1 MNVKLPDD
9 QTLWFR
15 NLPLKESEEGPEQGQ
30 AQAGKEPEI
39 ELFIEPLTGLAIPMP
54 NQHKDGRGESNKN
67 YLDAYQLELPPV
79 KRGQVLR
86 TLNQILCMRAIRQ
99 IVCKRN

>member
-15 NLPLKESEEGPEQGQ
+15 NLPPKESDEGPEE
-30 AQAGKEPEI
+30 AQDWARKEIEI

-54 NQHKDGRGESNKN
+54 NQEKKGGK
-67 YLDAYQLELPPV
+67 
-79 KRGQVLR
+79 
-86 TLNQILCMRAIRQ
+86 
-99 IVCKRN
+99 